1 MFPVPE
7 IVMSARKTRTSFA
20 LLMRAAL
27 VLSCAGCAVQF
38 AHAQGVPS
46 LPNNDGADKVLRVC
60 ADPNNLPLS
69 NDKGEGYENKIAE
82 AMAKD
87 FGYKVEY
94 TYFPQRMG
102 FVRHTLRE
110 KEPNTDRYKC
120 DLIIGVPHGY
130 DMTST
135 TRAYLHSTYAMVFV
149 KKPEL
154 ANINTPNDLLK
165 LPPDQLKKLR
175 LGIFSQT
182 PAVDWLLAN
191 NLIDQA
197 VSYQAQSGDPQAFP
211 GEMIQRDLK
220 QGNVDVVFVWGP
232 IAGYFAKRAGNDVKL
247 VPFPPQP
254 GIRFDYEIAM
264 GTRYGE
270 KAWHDKI
277 DQWIATHQDTINSIL
292 TSYDVPLLPIA
303 GAPVASN
310 APQ

>member
-1 MFPVPE
+1 
-7 IVMSARKTRTSFA
+7 MSARKTRFA
-20 LLMRAAL
+20 FIVRAAL
-27 VLSCAGCAVQF
+27 ALSCAGCAVPF
-38 AHAQGVPS
+38 AHAQGAPS
-46 LPNNDGADKVLRVC
+46 LPNNDGADNVLRVC

-69 NDKGEGYENKIAE
+69 NDKGEGYENKIAA
-82 AMAKD
+82 AMASD

-102 FVRHTLRE
+102 FIRHTLRE
-110 KEPNTDRYKC
+110 KEPNTERFKC
-120 DLIIGVPHGY
+120 DLVIGVPHGY

-135 TRAYLHSTYAMVFV
+135 TRSYLHSTYAMVFV
-149 KKPEL
+149 KKPEF

-175 LGIFSQT
+175 LGIFAQT

-211 GEMIQRDLK
+211 GEMIQHDLR

-232 IAGYFAKRAGNDVKL
+232 IAGYFAKLAGNQVKL
-247 VPFPPQP
+247 VPFPPQQ

-270 KAWHDKI
+270 KAWHDKV
-277 DQWIATHQDTINSIL
+277 DQWIATHQDKINTIL
-292 TSYDVPLLPIA
+292 TSYDVPLLPLA
-303 GAPVASN
+303 SAPVATN

>member
-1 MFPVPE
+1 
-7 IVMSARKTRTSFA
+7 MSARRTRFA
-20 LLMRAAL
+20 YILRAVLA
-27 VLSCAGCAVQF
+27 LSCATCAVPF
-38 AHAQGVPS
+38 AQAQNAPS

-82 AMAKD
+82 AMASD

-94 TYFPQRMG
+94 TYFPQRIG

-110 KEPNTDRYKC
+110 KEPNTERYKC
-120 DLIIGVPHGY
+120 DLIVGVPRGY
-130 DMTST
+130 DMTAT
-135 TRAYLHSTYAMVFV
+135 TRPYLHSTYAMVFS
-149 KKPEL
+149 KKPEF
-154 ANINTPNDLLK
+154 ANINTPSDLLK

-175 LGIFSQT
+175 LGIFAQT

-211 GEMIQRDLK
+211 GEMIQHDLK

-232 IAGYFAKRAGNDVKL
+232 IAGYFVKRSGDTAKL

-254 GIRFDYEIAM
+254 GIHFDFEIAM
-264 GTRYGE
+264 GTRHGE
-270 KAWHDKI
+270 KAWHDKV
-277 DQWIATHQDTINSIL
+277 DQWIATHQDKINTIL

-303 GAPVASN
+303 SAPVASN
-310 APQ
+310 TPQ

>member
-1 MFPVPE
+1 VR
-7 IVMSARKTRTSFA
+7 V
-20 LLMRAAL
+20 AL
-27 VLSCAGCAVQF
+27 VLSSACCAAPF
-38 AHAQGVPS
+38 AYAQNAPS

-82 AMAKD
+82 AMASD

-94 TYFPQRMG
+94 TFFPQRMG
-102 FVRHTLRE
+102 FVRNTLRE
-110 KEPNTDRYKC
+110 KEPNTERYKC
-120 DLIIGVPHGY
+120 DLIVGVPRGY
-130 DMTST
+130 DMTAT
-135 TRAYLHSTYAMVFV
+135 TRPYLHSTYAMVFN
-149 KKPEL
+149 KKPEF
-154 ANINTPNDLLK
+154 ASINTPSDLLK

-175 LGIFSQT
+175 LGIFAQT

-211 GEMIQRDLK
+211 GEMIQHDLK

-232 IAGYFAKRAGNDVKL
+232 IAGYFVKRSGDTAKL

-254 GIRFDYEIAM
+254 GIRFDFEIAM
-264 GTRYGE
+264 GMRHGE
-270 KAWHDKI
+270 KAWHDKV
-277 DQWIATHQDTINSIL
+277 DQWIATHQDKINTIL
-292 TSYDVPLLPIA
+292 TSYDVPLLPLA

-310 APQ
+310 TQQ

>member
-1 MFPVPE
+1 
-7 IVMSARKTRTSFA
+7 MSDRSNSAVRVLCAMLA
-20 LLMRAAL
+20 LCWVCIGAP
-27 VLSCAGCAVQF
+27 S
-38 AHAQGVPS
+38 AHAQGAPAAAPN

-60 ADPNNLPLS
+60 ADPNNMPLS
-69 NDKGEGYENKIAE
+69 NNKGEGFENKIAA

-87 FGYKVEY
+87 FGYKLEY

-102 FVRHTLRE
+102 FVRHTLRD
-110 KEPNTDRYKC
+110 KVDNSDQFKC

-135 TRAYLHSTYAMVFV
+135 TRPWLHSTYAMVFP
-149 KKPEL
+149 KRPEF
-154 ANINTPNDLLK
+154 ANINAPADLLK

-182 PAVDWLLAN
+182 PAVDWLLSN

-197 VSYQAQSGDPQAFP
+197 VSYQAQSGDPNAFP
-211 GEMIQRDLK
+211 GEMIQHDLA

-232 IAGYFAKRAGNDVKL
+232 IAGYFAKQASDRVKL

-254 GIRFDYEIAM
+254 GIRFDYEISM
-264 GTRYGE
+264 GVRYGE

-277 DQWIATHQDTINSIL
+277 DQWVATHQDTIDKIL
-292 TSYDVPLLPIA
+292 ASYEVPLLPLA
-303 GAPVASN
+303 SAPVASD
-310 APQ
+310 APK

>member
-1 MFPVPE
+1 
-7 IVMSARKTRTSFA
+7 MSARRTRFA
-20 LLMRAAL
+20 FAVRAVL
-27 VLSCAGCAVQF
+27 VLSSAGCAIPF
-38 AHAQGVPS
+38 AQAQNAPS

-82 AMAKD
+82 AMAAD
-87 FGYKVEY
+87 FGFKVEY

-110 KEPNTDRYKC
+110 KDPNTDRYKC
-120 DLIIGVPHGY
+120 DLIVGVPRGY
-130 DMTST
+130 DMTAT
-135 TRAYLHSTYAMVFV
+135 TRAYLHSTYAMVFG
-149 KKPEL
+149 KKPEF
-154 ANINTPNDLLK
+154 ASINTPNDLLK

-175 LGIFSQT
+175 LGIFAQT

-191 NLIDQA
+191 NLIEQA

-211 GEMIQRDLK
+211 GEMIQHDLK

-232 IAGYFAKRAGNDVKL
+232 IAGYFVKRSDDTARL

-254 GIRFDYEIAM
+254 GIRFDYEISM

-270 KAWHDKI
+270 KAWHDKV
-277 DQWIATHQDTINSIL
+277 DQWIGTHQDKINTIL

-303 GAPVASN
+303 SAPVASN